1 VTGVRGGRR
10 RHGAG
15 GPSDGEVRVGGV
27 DREALD
33 RARGRI
39 AEARAGTPDRATLAA
54 ALEQARAALED
65 LAVRAAELEASV
77 PERLGTAI
85 ETGIRTEVIPVA
97 RNLAEVRGLSGQT
110 IRRLERLQADV
121 TTERQARVEDLALL
135 VDLVS
140 SGWRAVERR
149 LDRLERSFDRL
160 EQSVEDRR
168 PVAEVY
174 RLEDR
179 QDRRSG

>member
-1 VTGVRGGRR
+1 M
-10 RHGAG
+10 AG
-15 GPSDGEVRVGGV
+15 GAVSEGLLAPSDGGVRVGDV

-39 AEARAGTPDRATLAA
+39 AEARAGTPDGATLAA
-54 ALEQARAALED
+54 ALEQARTALDE

-77 PERLGTAI
+77 PERLGVAI
-85 ETGIRTEVIPVA
+85 ENGIRTEVIPVA

-110 IRRLERLQADV
+110 IRRLERLQGDV
-121 TTERQARVEDLALL
+121 TAERRARVEDLALL
-135 VDLVS
+135 VELVS

-160 EQSVEDRR
+160 EQTVEDRR

>member
-1 VTGVRGGRR
+1 M
-10 RHGAG
+10 
-15 GPSDGEVRVGGV
+15 

-39 AEARAGTPDRATLAA
+39 AQARAGTPDGATLAA
-54 ALEQARAALED
+54 ALEQARTALDE

-77 PERLGTAI
+77 PERLGAAI
-85 ETGIRTEVIPVA
+85 ENGIRTEVIPVA

-110 IRRLERLQADV
+110 IRRLERLQGDV
-121 TTERQARVEDLALL
+121 TAERRARVDDLALL
-135 VDLVS
+135 VELVS

-160 EQSVEDRR
+160 EQSVEDR

>member
-1 VTGVRGGRR
+1 MSERLL
-10 RHGAG
+10 
-15 GPSDGEVRVGGV
+15 GPSDGEARVGDV
-27 DREALD
+27 DREAVE
-33 RARGRI
+33 RARRRV
-39 AEARAGTPDRATLAA
+39 AEARAGTPDTATLAA
-54 ALEQARAALED
+54 ALEQARTALDE

-77 PERLGTAI
+77 PERLGVAI
-85 ETGIRTEVIPVA
+85 ENGIRTEVTPVA

-110 IRRLERLQADV
+110 IRRLERLQGDV
-121 TTERQARVEDLALL
+121 TAERRARVEDLALL
-135 VDLVS
+135 VELVS

-179 QDRRSG
+179 HDRRSG